1 MIYEKIDVSEKNC
14 MLFWKEHKDDIE
26 CMHCGRSRYVKV
38 INEYGAYV
46 STKVVMKQLRYMSVT
61 PRLKQL
67 YLSEKTMKQMRWHK
81 EGKCDSE
88 DPDVMY
94 HPTDGESWQDLDRIY
109 LELARD
115 PKGVRLGLL
124 MDGFQPHNTDSSLY
138 SCWPVFIM
146 PYNLSPNKYLK
157 QGFIFVSLVIL
168 GPKELKKQMN
178 IFLHPL
184 IEEMKELW

>member
-26 CMHCGRSRYVKV
+26 YMHCGRSRYVKV

-46 STKVVMKQLRYMSVT
+46 STKVVMKLLRYMSVT

-94 HPTDGESWQDLDRIY
+94 HPTDGESWRDLNRIY

-124 MDGFQPHNTDSSLY
+124 TDGFQPHNTDSSLY
-138 SCWPVFIM
+138 SC
-146 PYNLSPNKYLK
+146 
-157 QGFIFVSLVIL
+157 
-168 GPKELKKQMN
+168 
-178 IFLHPL
+178 
-184 IEEMKELW
+184 